1 LIQTP
6 HNNNSQTDTHFEQQ
20 DRMGRFLTFLA
31 RNIQDGEETGTSAK
45 GIAVNEQSA
54 LLVEKD
60 GSAKVATQPGSTNA
74 AVYLGKT
81 NKVPTTCISGQ
92 PLTFNNISIY
102 KLFNGST
109 FNLSTWTGSG
119 GLAYTLNVNGGVIT
133 SSTGKVYGGNQP

>member
-1 LIQTP
+1 MIQTP

-81 NKVPTTCISGQ
+81 NKV
-92 PLTFNNISIY
+92 L
-102 KLFNGST
+102 L
-109 FNLSTWTGSG
+109 L
-119 GLAYTLNVNGGVIT
+119 V
-133 SSTGKVYGGNQP
+133 